1 RDAFRRRGF
10 ASAMMAHALE
20 DARAAGLRTAV
31 LQAAPDGVGVYRR
44 LGFAEFGTIREYKP
58 PPGVSPEQL
67 NSRRRTACL
76 LAEAADVRCWS
87 RAQTSPDDGCP
98 DLSKREGGSEL

>member
-1 RDAFRRRGF
+1 
-10 ASAMMAHALE
+10 MAHALE

-58 PPGVSPEQL
+58 PPS
-67 NSRRRTACL
+67 
-76 LAEAADVRCWS
+76 
-87 RAQTSPDDGCP
+87 
-98 DLSKREGGSEL
+98 